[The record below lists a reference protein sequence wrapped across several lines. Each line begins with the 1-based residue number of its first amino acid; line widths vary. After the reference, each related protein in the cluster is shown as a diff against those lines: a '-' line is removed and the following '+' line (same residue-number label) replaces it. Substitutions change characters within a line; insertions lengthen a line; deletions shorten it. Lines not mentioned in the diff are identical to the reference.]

1 MAQSFKKH
9 CFANA
14 LDDKDNN
21 TVWKSVCTGNFPLKI
36 DTGEL
41 DSEWEVVSGIG

>member
-21 TVWKSVCTGNFPLKI
+21 TVKSVCTGSFSLKI
-36 DTGEL
+36 DTGDL
-41 DSEWEVVSGIG
+41 DSE